1 MLKHNVTSSRT
12 HETKFNSIASSKR
25 PQPPSLA
32 LSNVKGS
39 AQLFASGYDRR
50 SPIGSEREAARES
63 EPQSARS
70 RSQFESTSLTPT
82 SFSNDSEL
90 SAQQASLNFDQRRWQ
105 DPFASG
111 PSRERTNTWL
121 DAPEFQ
127 PSLPIQ
133 QQNLVRYQA
142 RELSKMGH
150 GSSNETQ
157 VFDESDY
164 EILDGWNSYEQDGSL
179 FERNAF
185 RPVLS
190 SVPGVGRPSNY
201 ASSLLP
207 GNHNVQE
214 VNTSFARL
222 SMNRDTRQQ
231 AASRNEGQ
239 KSSLATNRYPPF
251 DVQDRQYEMSPVSGV
266 WNGRAYAHIQSFQN
280 ADPKPF
286 RQDTEESKVIAMN
299 GSGNTLMQQQ
309 RNLPMPLLPNQSQL
323 PNVQYRYRNNDH
335 QLTDTDIYSSHTYN
349 AGLYNVNMSSTS
361 LTGYKSGSF
370 IFDPTLGNTYESY
383 GPGTRTQPE
392 PSQAVRSPLLE
403 EFRIHGRTKK
413 YELKD
418 IFGHIVEFSGDQ
430 LGSRFIQHK
439 LEVANSEEKDRV
451 FQEIASDCR
460 QLMTD
465 LFGNYV
471 IQKLF
476 EHGNQSQK
484 KILAGHMK
492 GHMMALSTQT
502 YGCRVVQKALDHV
515 LTDQQASLV
524 RELDGHVLKVV
535 DDQNGNHVIQKAIE
549 CIPGEHIQFI
559 VDAHRGH
566 VHSLSKHAYGCRVIQ
581 RMLEHCQPQ
590 AKRAILDELHSN
602 IGDLIQ
608 DPFGNYVV
616 QHVIVNGESQ
626 DRRPVIEKV
635 QSRLLENAMHKFASN
650 VVEKALDYA
659 EEDQSRMMLQ
669 TLTSRDEQ
677 GQSQI
682 IKLLSHQYGNYV
694 IRKHYKYTYSWKS
707 LTFAQKKAQPISTV
721 KHSKCCSKRWNNT

>member
-1 MLKHNVTSSRT
+1 MSSRR
-12 HETKFNSIASSKR
+12 S
-25 PQPPSLA
+25 QPPSLA
-32 LSNVKGS
+32 LPNIKGS
-39 AQLFASGYDRR
+39 AQLFGTGYDRK

-63 EPQSARS
+63 EPHSARS

-82 SFSNDSEL
+82 SFSNESDL
-90 SAQQASLNFDQRRWQ
+90 SAQQATSGLEQRRWK
-105 DPFASG
+105 DPFSSV
-111 PSRERTNTWL
+111 PSRERTSTWL
-121 DAPEFQ
+121 NAPEFQ
-127 PSLPIQ
+127 PAMPIQ
-133 QQNLVRYQA
+133 QQNMVRYQA
-142 RELSKMGH
+142 REPPKH
-150 GSSNETQ
+150 GYVSTNKTQ
-157 VFDESDY
+157 LFDDSEY
-164 EILDGWNSYEQDGSL
+164 EILNGWSAYEKDSSL
-179 FERNAF
+179 FERNEF

-190 SVPGVGRPSNY
+190 ADTGDGRRGNYTSNV
-201 ASSLLP
+201 LP
-207 GNHNVQE
+207 NNQNVYE
-214 VNTSFARL
+214 LNTSFAKL
-222 SMNRDTRQQ
+222 SMNREASQPGFTSSELQLSS
-231 AASRNEGQ
+231 AAKLRFPS
-239 KSSLATNRYPPF
+239 F
-251 DVQDRQYEMSPVSGV
+251 DVQDRQYAMPPSSSTWTGTTYEHNHGLQIANS
-266 WNGRAYAHIQSFQN
+266 
-280 ADPKPF
+280 KPS
-286 RQDTEESKVIAMN
+286 RQDSDGLRLLTIN
-299 GSGNTLMQQQ
+299 GSTTMPSRHNGTLPK
-309 RNLPMPLLPNQSQL
+309 NPLPSYQVSQ
-323 PNVQYRYRNNDH
+323 PYQANMQYRYQMNDFRPAEAEH
-335 QLTDTDIYSSHTYN
+335 YTSSLYN
-349 AGLYNVNMSSTS
+349 AGSYALDTNFG
-361 LTGYKSGSF
+361 LTDYKAANHNLS
-370 IFDPTLGNTYESY
+370 PTYEVYS
-383 GPGTRTQPE
+383 PAARTQPE
-392 PSQAVRSPLLE
+392 ASQSIRSPLLE
-403 EFRIHGRTKK
+403 EFRVHGRTKK

-418 IFGHIVEFSGDQ
+418 IYGHIVEFSGDQ

-451 FQEIASDCR
+451 FQEISSDCR

-484 KILAGHMK
+484 KVLAGHMK

-515 LTDQQASLV
+515 LTDQQASLIK
-524 RELDGHVLKVV
+524 ELDGHVLKVV

-549 CIPGEHIQFI
+549 CIPGEYIQFI

-581 RMLEHCQPQ
+581 RMLEHCEPH

-616 QHVIVNGESQ
+616 QHVIVNGEPQ

-659 EEDQSRMMLQ
+659 EKDQSQMMLQ

-677 GQSQI
+677 GHSQI

-694 IRKHYKYTYSWKS
+694 IRKHLSA
-707 LTFAQKKAQPISTV
+707 LTFLTQLTS
-721 KHSKCCSKRWNNT
+721 